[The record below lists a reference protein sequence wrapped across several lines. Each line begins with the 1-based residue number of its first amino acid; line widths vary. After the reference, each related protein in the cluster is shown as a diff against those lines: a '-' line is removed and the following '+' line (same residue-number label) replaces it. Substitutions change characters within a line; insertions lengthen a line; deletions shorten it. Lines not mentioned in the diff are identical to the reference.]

1 MAANRQ
7 RSTLNGTGIWR
18 ALASISVMALAFAL
32 PGCQGP
38 VTGIF
43 HHLAHQQPTVDRNL
57 ANDIT
62 IGGVARWDDRYVVAA
77 GKLWSRPVGTT
88 DKPGEWV
95 PVTAT
100 YDGEQENAVLLPLVR
115 WQPDRGDPM
124 LLAGALF
131 IDDDESFALLQADGN
146 QVQANSIAWR
156 TVGGDEVAGR
166 EVIGMFT
173 PDEDESVLFVVVH
186 YARGAER
193 PYRLL
198 SATGRSSGAPDFTVE
213 LPELSHPVEA
223 VATDGAGTYWAVA
236 GSELYTG
243 TRGGL
248 LLSDT
253 APSPEGSE
261 TFRGVVHGGTDTLL
275 LTGSVGTVWRSRDG
289 GRTWPDR
296 HEIRVEDQAV
306 RLAAVAAVSGTGLI
320 GTDGYGYYTA
330 SFDGELAV
338 ERLPLTTEAIYQAS
352 ILGFWVGPETAD
364 GSRTIRTLF
373 VLTAGDGLWAATVA
387 TGELPDRWQLE

>member
-32 PGCQGP
+32 AGCQGP

-100 YDGEQENAVLLPLVR
+100 YDGEQENAVLRPLVR
-115 WQPDRGDPM
+115 WKPDRGDPM

-146 QVQANSIAWR
+146 QVQANSIAWT
-156 TVGGDEVAGR
+156 TVPGVDGHEVVGL
-166 EVIGMFT
+166 FT
-173 PDEDESVLFVVVH
+173 PDPDESVLFAVI
-186 YARGAER
+186 ADSRGANR
-193 PYRLL
+193 SYRLL
-198 SATGRSSGAPDFTVE
+198 SAIERSDDGPKFRDE
-213 LPELSHPVEA
+213 LDEGDLSRPIEA
-223 VATDGAGTYWAVA
+223 VAFDGTRYWAVA
-236 GSELYTG
+236 GSKLYAGEIGSMEEWATP
-243 TRGGL
+243 
-248 LLSDT
+248 
-253 APSPEGSE
+253 PSPEGSE

-275 LTGSVGTVWRSRDG
+275 LTGSVGTVWRSPDG